1 LSREG
6 HTFSI
11 SSKPGKTTAFFVC
24 LLLAIFL
31 WLIKSLNTVYTQN
44 IKIPVEFRNIPQ
56 SKKPLQNIPDFL
68 NIEVKASG
76 LKLFLISMSQP
87 FRKMEIDFNSLK
99 TSRKNYIITPGSI
112 NLKNST
118 KFDAQ
123 IRQISPDTLYFME
136 NSGFQKTVP
145 VKAAYSIKCARGYGF
160 KVPEL
165 NPSFISITG
174 DSASLRRTDT
184 IYTQSII
191 FNDLAEPVHKTLSLV
206 RPSENIY
213 LSTQKA
219 EVDIKVGKLI
229 QYDAVVP
236 VSAVG
241 IPSQAKSV
249 HLFPASVNVKFTF
262 MENEFNA
269 SEDAGNFKAA
279 VDCSKL
285 NGNKARIFL
294 STQPGNIN
302 VLSIKPEE
310 AEVLIIKK

>member
-1 LSREG
+1 LSRQG

-24 LLLAIFL
+24 LLVAAFL
-31 WLIKSLNTVYTQN
+31 WLVKSLNTIYTQN

-56 SKKPLQNIPDFL
+56 SKKPLQGIPDFL

-76 LKLFLISMSQP
+76 LKLFLINMSQP
-87 FRKMEIDFNSLK
+87 FKKMEIDFNSLK
-99 TSRKNYIITPGSI
+99 TSRKNYVITASSI
-112 NLKNST
+112 DLKNSI

-160 KVPEL
+160 KAPEI
-165 NPSFISITG
+165 NPAFISITG

-191 FNDLAEPVHKTLSLV
+191 FNDLAEPVHKTLSLIK
-206 RPSENIY
+206 PSENIY
-213 LSTQKA
+213 LNMQKVN
-219 EVDIKVGKLI
+219 VDIKVEKLFE
-229 QYDAVVP
+229 YYVDLP
-236 VSAVG
+236 VNAVG
-241 IPSQAKSV
+241 VPSLAKSV
-249 HLFPASVNVKFTF
+249 HVFPARVKIKFTA
-262 MENEFNA
+262 MENEFNP
-269 SEDAGNFKAA
+269 SDTSNFKAA
-279 VDCSKL
+279 IDCSRL

-294 STQPGNIN
+294 STQPGNVNI
-302 VLSIKPEE
+302 LSLEPDE